1 VSTRYS
7 IVLIPEPSFTA
18 RAYRARQ
25 LICGQYACWAAEM
38 HMVHLALTDYFP
50 CPEDRVAALSAGLD
64 TVAQQNRNRYERLT
78 LFHKGVTTSADLP
91 GHIYLDFTV
100 GPYTRQSSPQWNVL
114 ALRNDVMAMLGQVH
128 GADPAPQTTQAPQ
141 SSNEDFQPK
150 IYLMQHARLP
160 ETVFESAVDFAREV
174 AHQLE
179 IPDNTHAWRLMLVRF
194 QSAAAGDDWSNGRWA
209 TDLSWNIVSA
219 HPV

>member
-1 VSTRYS
+1 MSTRYS
-7 IVLIPEPSFTA
+7 VALIPEPAFTA

-38 HMVHLALTDYFP
+38 HMLHLALTDYFA
-50 CPEDRVAALSAGLD
+50 CPEDQVATLSAGLER
-64 TVAQQNRNRYERLT
+64 VADQNRHRPERLS
-78 LFHKGVTTSADLP
+78 LMHQGVTASADRP

-100 GPYTRQSSPQWNVL
+100 PPYTRHGSAQWNIL
-114 ALRNDVMAMLGQVH
+114 ALRDDIMALLGQIQ
-128 GADPAPQTTQAPQ
+128 GLDPGPQA
-141 SSNEDFQPK
+141 SNEDFHPSV
-150 IYLMQHARLP
+150 YLMQHANLP
-160 ETVFESAVDFAREV
+160 ETVFDSAVEFAREV

-194 QSAAAGDDWSNGRWA
+194 QSAAAGDDWSGGRWA
-209 TDLSWNIVSA
+209 ADLSWQIVSA